1 MIYSTNND
9 RIDQMETQLRTGYD
23 TNIKHQVEII
33 VSELDGIMNQVNAG
47 VINNTQAEKIAATMD
62 TQADLMRGIQEN
74 STDLKKISDLMK
86 ELVQRFRI

>member
-47 VINNTQAEKIAATMD
+47 VINNTQTEKIAATMD